1 MKIIVLIL
9 LFCLPFISN
18 SQDIQWASKVL
29 DYSTQFSGRDFA
41 ASKVIGEPDVL
52 NSGGRDPNAWM
63 ASSPNEKEYIIV
75 GFDSI
80 INVKQIAIF
89 ESSNPGAIEKLF
101 LIDEESNTHLI
112 GSFQPRPSG
121 ESNRILNV
129 FIPDTKYKVNAL
141 KIVTDGSRVSGT
153 NSIDAIAISRSVT
166 PIVFR
171 KGFAYRTNPRLNK
184 SRIDLEASTGESD
197 IRPVYSADEKAL
209 FFTRGFSESNVGG
222 IEDPGDV
229 WYAEHSSGNR
239 FRAPVRL
246 GEDINNVGFNTSNSY
261 YESNNN
267 PRLMVGNV
275 TGKSTKVK
283 ANLTAVEKEDDEW
296 KNATEQKIKS
306 SGINAVDADY
316 TITSNGEVLIISA
329 ERSDSKGGTDLYISF
344 NEGNNKWTSPKSLTG
359 INTSEDDYAP
369 FYSTEE
375 QALYFSSSGYSG
387 LGGNDIFRTRRLDAS
402 WENWSPPENIG
413 PDINTVYNDHYFYF
427 DEGDSY
433 AYLAQ
438 ANKNN
443 VMGIVRIERPKFLEP
458 NPLVV
463 LSGKVLDEQESI
475 PVNAVLSLLL
485 VPENKL
491 YGVTF
496 SDEKSG
502 DYQISLRS
510 GYQYKLIGERKG
522 YETVELPLDLKN
534 KNQEYTYDLNILLSK
549 DLAVS
554 EPDLV
559 DEVRAMETL
568 GAVAVITDL
577 EEPEEEK
584 SFVAIEESTETITE
598 ITAVENDM
606 GEFEVVER
614 TVEKSNLQNLIA
626 FAFNSD
632 LLQIQSYEILDAIV
646 SFMLNHQELK
656 LEIGGFTDY
665 IGDYYY
671 NKDLSV
677 RRAYSVKQ
685 YLSDNGVQESR
696 IRVIGFGEDLPIVSS
711 LEVEKAKINRRAE
724 FNFTR

>member
-1 MKIIVLIL
+1 MKIIVLL
-9 LFCLPFISN
+9 LLYCLPFITY
-18 SQDIQWASKVL
+18 SQDILWASKVL

-41 ASKVIGEPDVL
+41 ASKVTGEPDVL

-75 GFDSI
+75 GFDSLI
-80 INVKQIAIF
+80 QIKQIAIF

-112 GSFQPRPSG
+112 GNFQPKPSG
-121 ESNRILNV
+121 SSNRILNI
-129 FIPDTKYKVNAL
+129 FIPDTEYKVSAL
-141 KIVTDGSRVSGT
+141 KIVTDGSKVSGT

-184 SRIDLEASTGESD
+184 SRVDLEASTGESD
-197 IRPVYSADEKAL
+197 IRPVYSTDEKVL
-209 FFTRGFSESNVGG
+209 FFTRGFSEGNVGG

-246 GEDINNVGFNTSNSY
+246 GEDINNVGYNTSNVY
-261 YESNNN
+261 YNSNNN

-275 TGKSTKVK
+275 TGKPGKVK
-283 ANLTAVEKEDDEW
+283 ANLTAVEKEDNEW
-296 KNATEQKIKS
+296 KSTTEQKIKS

-316 TITSNGEVLIISA
+316 TVTNNGEVLIISA
-329 ERSDSKGGTDLYISF
+329 ERNDSKGGTDLYISF
-344 NEGNNKWTSPKSLTG
+344 KEGDNKWTSPKSLSG
-359 INTSEDDYAP
+359 INTTEDDYAP
-369 FYSTEE
+369 FYSMKE

-387 LGGNDIFRTRRLDAS
+387 LGGNDIYRTRRLDGS
-402 WENWSPPENIG
+402 WENWSQPENIG

-427 DEGDSY
+427 DENDSY

-443 VMGIVRIERPKFLEP
+443 VMGIVRVERPKFMEP
-458 NPLVV
+458 NPFVV

-496 SDEKSG
+496 SDEESG

-522 YETVELPLDLKN
+522 YETVEMPLDLKN
-534 KNQEYTYDLNILLSK
+534 KNKEYTYDLNIQISK

-559 DEVRAMETL
+559 EEVIAMETV
-568 GAVAVITDL
+568 GAVAIIAV
-577 EEPEEEK
+577 PEEEK
-584 SFVAIEESTETITE
+584 DEQSFVTIEESTETVTE
-598 ITAVENDM
+598 ITAVENEM
-606 GEFEVVER
+606 GEIEIVER
-614 TVEKSNLQNLIA
+614 TIEKSNLQNLIT

-632 LLQIQSYEILDAIV
+632 LLQIQSYQILDAIAL
-646 SFMLNHQELK
+646 FMLNHEELK

-685 YLSDNGVQESR
+685 YLSDNGVQGSR
-696 IRVIGFGEDLPIVSS
+696 IKVIGFGEDLPIVSS
-711 LEVEKAKINRRAE
+711 LEVDKAKINRRAE